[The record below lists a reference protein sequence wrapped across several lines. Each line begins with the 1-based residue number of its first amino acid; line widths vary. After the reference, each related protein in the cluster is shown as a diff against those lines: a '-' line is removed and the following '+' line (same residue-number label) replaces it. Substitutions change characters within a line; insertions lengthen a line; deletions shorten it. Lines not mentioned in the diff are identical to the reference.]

1 MSRDTLPRC
10 WPGFGV
16 VVSGS
21 PRKFPLFAQIVLA
34 MVVGAIVGAVF
45 GKQAAPLGEIGSVII
60 AVIKSMAAPLLF
72 LGVLEAFMTT
82 DIRMKDG
89 LRLLAIN
96 GINATI
102 ALAIG
107 LGISNVFR
115 PGESLVPPPSATVAT
130 GIGQKLDF
138 AATFKGYIPTNL
150 FKPFVE
156 DAMISIILVAL
167 VSGIA
172 LRTVKNEQKAAGE
185 TGFQTIEAGI
195 HTLYRTTQVAIG
207 WMVKLVPLAVF
218 SVVAKTIGQQG
229 FAPARGMA
237 IYLAAAIGG
246 ILLHVLVVYQ
256 SWIVFV
262 ARMPLR
268 VFWGGCRDALV
279 YAVGASSSL
288 ATLPVT
294 LRCLEKMK
302 VSRESSVL
310 AACVGTN
317 LNNDSILLYEAMA
330 ALFVAQAYGI
340 DLSLTQQLMVGG
352 ACVVAGIGISGVP
365 DAGLISLSLVM
376 GTVGLPLEILPLLLT
391 VDWMLSRLRA
401 AGNVTCDIL
410 VAVLLDRFKSRGEAA
425 ISGAEHG
432 THQVAD

>member
-1 MSRDTLPRC
+1 LSDKKQ
-10 WPGFGV
+10 
-16 VVSGS
+16 
-21 PRKFPLFAQIVLA
+21 KFPLFAQILVA
-34 MVVGAIVGAVF
+34 MIAGGVVGTVF
-45 GKQAAPLGEIGSVII
+45 GEQAGPLGEIGSVII

-72 LGVLEAFMTT
+72 LGVVEAFVTT

-96 GINATI
+96 GTNAAI
-102 ALAIG
+102 ALGIG
-107 LGISNVFR
+107 LGISNIFR
-115 PGESLVPPPSATVAT
+115 PGESLVPPPAATVPL
-130 GIGQKLDF
+130 GVGQHLDF

-150 FKPFVE
+150 FRPFV
-156 DAMISIILVAL
+156 DDTMISIIIVAL
-167 VSGIA
+167 ISGIA
-172 LRTVKNEQKAAGE
+172 LRTVKNEQKAAGQTSFE
-185 TGFQTIEAGI
+185 TIEAGI
-195 HTLYRTTQVAIG
+195 HTLYRSVQVAIG

-268 VFWGGCRDALV
+268 VFWGGCRDALA
-279 YAVGASSSL
+279 YAIGASSSL

-340 DLSLTQQLMVGG
+340 DLSVTQQLAVGG

-391 VDWMLSRLRA
+391 VDWLLSRIRA
-401 AGNVTCDIL
+401 ASNVTCDIL
-410 VAVLLDRFKSRGEAA
+410 VAVLLDRFKSPREAA
-425 ISGAEHG
+425 ISAAEHG
-432 THQVAD
+432 TH